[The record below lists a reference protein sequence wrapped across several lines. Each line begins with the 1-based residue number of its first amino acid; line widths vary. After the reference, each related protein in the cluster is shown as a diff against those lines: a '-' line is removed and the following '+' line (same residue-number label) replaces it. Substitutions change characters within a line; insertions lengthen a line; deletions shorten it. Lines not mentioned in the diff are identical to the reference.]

1 MSESLRKELA
11 GTGVKVTNVLPGVI
25 VIISVIITINSITNP
40 HHLHHHHHYRHHS
53 HCDDNA
59 IARLLTQSYS
69 AQWQGAPLA

>member
-40 HHLHHHHHYRHHS
+40 TIFITTII
-53 HCDDNA
+53 
-59 IARLLTQSYS
+59 IANIIMVKTMLS
-69 AQWQGAPLA
+69 QGC